1 METNEKNFDEKETLR
16 ILNETISVAKGN
28 LDDGYFYFVL
38 WGFVIALVY
47 FSKYFL
53 IKFSLQDYSG
63 YTNFYFAI
71 GGLISFIYAK
81 RQEKQQS
88 VNTYIEKWLAYIWI
102 TFGIQWAVAI
112 VCLMVLGQISI
123 LTPIFLILIGG
134 ATLISGGLVKNKPL
148 IIGGIIFFV
157 FAIATFFVSNEL
169 QYLLAGAAMI
179 LGNVI
184 PALIYRQI
192 SKKENV

>member
-1 METNEKNFDEKETLR
+1 
-16 ILNETISVAKGN
+16 
-28 LDDGYFYFVL
+28 
-38 WGFVIALVY
+38 
-47 FSKYFL
+47 
-53 IKFSLQDYSG
+53 
-63 YTNFYFAI
+63 
-71 GGLISFIYAK
+71 
-81 RQEKQQS
+81 
-88 VNTYIEKWLAYIWI
+88 
-102 TFGIQWAVAI
+102 
-112 VCLMVLGQISI
+112 MVLGQISI